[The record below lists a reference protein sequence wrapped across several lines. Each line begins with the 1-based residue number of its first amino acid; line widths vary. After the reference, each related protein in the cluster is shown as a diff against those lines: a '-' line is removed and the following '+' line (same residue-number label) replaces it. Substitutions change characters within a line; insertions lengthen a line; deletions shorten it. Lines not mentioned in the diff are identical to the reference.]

1 MHLLPL
7 QRRLLLMMGLF
18 TWLVASVPTLW
29 DVCNR
34 PPLTSPFRFGFWI
47 FSFLVF
53 GVCFWLTFVTT
64 SNSKGN
70 PARSR
75 VLHLRLI
82 AIQTVTAL
90 LMVWLVPC
98 YSIGII
104 LVLVAWQLAL
114 LLPLRVALIW
124 MLIQTSLL
132 AIFLYTR
139 SSGLTLFATSI
150 SLAFQLFALITA
162 SVAKSESR
170 ARSELDRAN
179 AELRA
184 TRELLAESSR
194 IGERS
199 RISGELHDVLGHNLT
214 ALNIHLE
221 VARHL
226 ADGKVLEQVEKSQ
239 SLAKILLQD
248 VRGVVSAFSSSN
260 FLDLRGAVETLIEG
274 LPYPKVHLSLPVNLK
289 LEDSAR
295 AHALLR
301 CIQEII
307 TNTLRHSGAENL
319 WLEVYEVNGGVE
331 VHARDDGRGAKSVQP
346 GNGMSGMR
354 QRLEDVGGH
363 LRIESNSERGFSV
376 NAWLPSNGAV
386 S

>member
-1 MHLLPL
+1 
-7 QRRLLLMMGLF
+7 
-18 TWLVASVPTLW
+18 
-29 DVCNR
+29 
-34 PPLTSPFRFGFWI
+34 
-47 FSFLVF
+47 
-53 GVCFWLTFVTT
+53 
-64 SNSKGN
+64 
-70 PARSR
+70 
-75 VLHLRLI
+75 
-82 AIQTVTAL
+82 
-90 LMVWLVPC
+90 MVYLVPC

-114 LLPLRVALIW
+114 LLPLSVAITW

-132 AIFLYTR
+132 AIFLHTR
-139 SSGLTLFATSI
+139 LPGLTLFATSI

-170 ARSELDRAN
+170 ARSDLSRAN

-221 VARHL
+221 VAKHL
-226 ADGKVLEQVEKSQ
+226 AEGKVLEHVEKSQ

-248 VRGVVSAFSSSN
+248 VRGVVSAFSNNNS
-260 FLDLRGAVETLIEG
+260 LDLRGAVKTLVEG
-274 LPYPKVHLSLPVNLK
+274 LPYPEVHLSLPANLK
-289 LEDSAR
+289 IEDAAR

-301 CIQEII
+301 CIQEIV

-319 WLEVYEVNGGVE
+319 WLDVYEVDGGVE
-331 VHARDDGRGAKSVQP
+331 VQARDDGRGAESVQP

-354 QRLEDVGGH
+354 QRLEEVGGR
-363 LRIESNSERGFSV
+363 LRIESNLERGFSV

>member
-1 MHLLPL
+1 MSYW
-7 QRRLLLMMGLF
+7 QKAAA
-18 TWLVASVPTLW
+18 LVNGP
-29 DVCNR
+29 
-34 PPLTSPFRFGFWI
+34 
-47 FSFLVF
+47 
-53 GVCFWLTFVTT
+53 
-64 SNSKGN
+64 
-70 PARSR
+70 
-75 VLHLRLI
+75 
-82 AIQTVTAL
+82 
-90 LMVWLVPC
+90 
-98 YSIGII
+98 
-104 LVLVAWQLAL
+104 
-114 LLPLRVALIW
+114 
-124 MLIQTSLL
+124 
-132 AIFLYTR
+132 
-139 SSGLTLFATSI
+139 
-150 SLAFQLFALITA
+150 
-162 SVAKSESR
+162 
-170 ARSELDRAN
+170 
-179 AELRA
+179 
-184 TRELLAESSR
+184 
-194 IGERS
+194 

-226 ADGKVLEQVEKSQ
+226 ADGKVHAQVEKSQ

-363 LRIESNSERGFSV
+363 LRIESNLGKRIFS
-376 NAWLPSNGAV
+376 
-386 S
+386 